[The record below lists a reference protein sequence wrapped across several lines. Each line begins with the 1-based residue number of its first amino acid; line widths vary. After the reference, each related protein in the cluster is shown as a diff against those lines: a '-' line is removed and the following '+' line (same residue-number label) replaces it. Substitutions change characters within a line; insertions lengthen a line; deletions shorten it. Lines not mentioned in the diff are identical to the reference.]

1 MPGVRCSKARLR
13 DDITCLTVP
22 KHSHE
27 IRDPIHVFVRL
38 DSTERDVLNS
48 APFQRL
54 RHIHQLALT
63 YLVYPGATHR
73 RFEHSLGVMELA
85 SRIFDVVTN
94 PANISEEIS
103 NRLDE
108 ISQPAKLQYWRRVL
122 RMAALCHDMGHLPFS
137 HAAEK
142 ELLPNGWDH
151 ERITRSIIDSE
162 EMRSIWNG
170 MTPPLRSAD
179 VIKLAIGPTKTDDLE
194 FSEWEAIL
202 GEIIVGDAFGADR
215 MDYLDTL
222 RILPAKDIAGEE
234 QVGTPA
240 LGLQEG
246 GQQSAEALLFARYF
260 MYSQVYFHPVR
271 RIYDIH
277 LMEFLKESLDGGTF
291 ATDPVDHLRLT
302 DNEVTAAFV
311 EAAGN
316 KNARGH
322 IHASRIVQR
331 RHFRRVYGRNPVD
344 LERNLEPG
352 RAIYQSVVR
361 RVGGG
366 ERETR
371 SPATGRGVA
380 GFSDIA
386 S

>member
-1 MPGVRCSKARLR
+1 
-13 DDITCLTVP
+13 
-22 KHSHE
+22 
-27 IRDPIHVFVRL
+27 
-38 DSTERDVLNS
+38 
-48 APFQRL
+48 
-54 RHIHQLALT
+54 
-63 YLVYPGATHR
+63 
-73 RFEHSLGVMELA
+73 
-85 SRIFDVVTN
+85 
-94 PANISEEIS
+94 
-103 NRLDE
+103 
-108 ISQPAKLQYWRRVL
+108 
-122 RMAALCHDMGHLPFS
+122 MGHLPFS